1 MTNQLKSAIMLII
14 FCFSLVPYGM
24 GQAESPDRAFEEA
37 RNLLY
42 LGDAFLEQES
52 NLDSAAYFPGLMAPV
67 RGVQG
72 AEGAEDVMSRM
83 IHAAK
88 QERNDLDANCR
99 QLQSRYQ
106 TAGDQEAVRKLN
118 AYCDSERQRLSN
130 RIGFLHKLRGDRR
143 KLFTRWWH
151 SIKRGSANLWRR
163 IGPLGRNI
171 LRKVGDEA
179 YNTVIQGGSLGGGV
193 ARDILKQALTST
205 GRGMLKDAAQRM
217 VLQGMQ
223 KLVEDQ
229 VQIAQEAGII
239 EDGETG
245 ENDVESL
252 LESLEEASVAE
263 SQETP
268 DQTQTDNQSQDG
280 GQDPGT
286 ENLTPAV
293 TFTGTRSLICDQWV
307 GEGGDSD
314 GMGRIPLDVNFN
326 AGEFYGEASF
336 PFVDS
341 LDYPQTSTYV
351 FEGSVSEEGILIG
364 KMSVT
369 VTVNNVDV
377 GYITIT
383 TALAGIVTDD
393 GTGIILQTFQ
403 ESNTERLEL
412 FEQGRA
418 SVLRD
423 PYFANS
429 LENPPSC
436 R

>member
-1 MTNQLKSAIMLII
+1 MRNRTKSWTLL
-14 FCFSLVPYGM
+14 FVFSLSLVPFGA
-24 GQAESPDRAFEEA
+24 GQAEGPDQTFEEA
-37 RNLLY
+37 RYLLY
-42 LGDAFLEQES
+42 LGDAFLEQEA
-52 NLDSAAYFPGLMAPV
+52 NLDSAAYFRGLMAPV
-67 RGVQG
+67 PGIQG
-72 AEGAEDVMSRM
+72 AEGAQEVMNRM

-99 QLQSRYQ
+99 QLTRRYQ
-106 TAGDQEAVRKLN
+106 SAGDPEAVQKLA
-118 AYCDSERQRLSN
+118 AYCESEHQRLTN
-130 RIGFLHKLRGDRR
+130 RIKFLRKLRGDRR
-143 KLFTRWWH
+143 KALTRFWH
-151 SIKRGSANLWRR
+151 SIKRGSANFWRR
-163 IGPLGRNI
+163 IGPLGRTI
-171 LRKVGDEA
+171 LRKVGDQA
-179 YNTVIQGGSLGGGV
+179 LNTVASGGSLNVGRLVKQVAKQTMRGKLKNMMYEGV
-193 ARDILKQALTST
+193 ARLVTGQLK
-205 GRGMLKDAAQRM
+205 
-217 VLQGMQ
+217 
-223 KLVEDQ
+223 
-229 VQIAQEAGII
+229 IAREAGIL
-239 EDGETG
+239 EDGEAG

-263 SQETP
+263 AQETT

-280 GQDPGT
+280 GQVPGS
-286 ENLTPAV
+286 ENTDPAV

-351 FEGSVSEEGILIG
+351 YEGSVSEEGILIG

-369 VTVNNVDV
+369 ITVNNVDV
-377 GYITIT
+377 GYITIN

-393 GTGIILQTFQ
+393 GKGIILQTFQ

-418 SVLRD
+418 AVLGD

-429 LENPPSC
+429 LGGPPSC